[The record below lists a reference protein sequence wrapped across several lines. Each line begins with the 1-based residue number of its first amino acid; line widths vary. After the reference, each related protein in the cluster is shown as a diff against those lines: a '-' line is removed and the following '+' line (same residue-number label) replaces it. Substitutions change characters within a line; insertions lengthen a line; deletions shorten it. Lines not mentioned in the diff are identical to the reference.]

1 MAHQPKPNSD
11 NLSKLLD
18 DLSKLLESLDNQ
30 EDLDNHSNLSQN
42 LKLIPLEHS
51 KTRSPDEMHSTHR
64 QDIGKVS

>member
-1 MAHQPKPNSD
+1 MAHQPQPNSD

-18 DLSKLLESLDNQ
+18 DLKKL
-30 EDLDNHSNLSQN
+30 LDNHSNLSKK